1 MPILAI
7 SFFLTLII
15 LKISLPFLS
24 KFIPDK
30 PNIRSSHKF
39 ITPSSGGISFV
50 ITTLIIGA
58 YLNQFIWFLS
68 LPLAMIG
75 LIDDRFKISA
85 IIRYIAQLLTVFLII
100 IVSVYPNLYPLDL
113 YDIFLIV
120 FLNIFGTAIINFVNF
135 MDGIDGLVAGCFLV
149 LTFTVSILF
158 NLSLTFLSVS
168 LLAFLL
174 FNWHPAKVFMGDIG
188 STFLGSILVTLIFNQ
203 ANNFDT
209 FRILSIFSPLFM
221 DAFITLIRRILN
233 NQNIFKPHKLHLYQR
248 LCLSNWKHSQV
259 AIIYIFFTSLISISC
274 FLNSWFFIVLSLI
287 ITFITGIIIDRK
299 YAFPFKNGLV

>member
-1 MPILAI
+1 MPILAL
-7 SFFLTLII
+7 SFFLTFIL

-30 PNIRSSHKF
+30 PNNRSSHKL

-50 ITTLIIGA
+50 ITILIIGA

-85 IIRYIAQLLTVFLII
+85 IIRYIAQLLTVFLIVL
-100 IVSVYPNLYPLDL
+100 VSVYPDLYPLDL
-113 YDIFLIV
+113 NDIFLIV
-120 FLNIFGTAIINFVNF
+120 FLIIFGTAIINFVNF

-158 NLSLTFLSVS
+158 DLSLTFLPLS
-168 LLAFLL
+168 LLAFLF

-188 STFLGSILVTLIFNQ
+188 STFLGSLLVTLIFNQ
-203 ANNFDT
+203 ANNYDA
-209 FRILSIFSPLFM
+209 FRILSICFPLFI
-221 DAFITLIRRILN
+221 DAFLTLIRRILY
-233 NQNIFKPHKLHLYQR
+233 NQNIFKPHKSHLYQR
-248 LCLSNWKHSQV
+248 LCLSNWKHSKV

-274 FLNSWFFIVLSLI
+274 FLNSWFFIALSLI
-287 ITFITGIIIDRK
+287 ITFISGIIINRK
-299 YAFPFKNGLV
+299 YALPFKDSLV